1 MAEHEQAKQ
10 VAVAFCEH
18 YYPTF
23 CQSRAAIESLYLPG
37 EASTLIYEG
46 QLCVG
51 QAAIM
56 EKLKGLSFKQI
67 AHKLTNVDAV
77 SVANGTPPNKPAI
90 MLTVLGQLQTDDDP
104 PHSFTQTFLLRTT
117 DNNSMYIAYET
128 FRMVLHN

>member
-18 YYPTF
+18 YYPNL
-23 CQSRAAIESLYLPG
+23 CQNKEALRNLYG
-37 EASTLIYEG
+37 DASTLLFEG

-56 EKLKGLSFKQI
+56 AKLQGLTYQRI
-67 AHKLTNVDAV
+67 AHELTSVDAV
-77 SVANGTPPNKPAI
+77 SVAHGTAPNKPAI
-90 MLTVLGQLQTDDDP
+90 MLTVLGQLKTDDDP
-104 PHSFTQTFLLRTT
+104 PHSFTQTFLLRTAE
-117 DNNSMYIAYET
+117 NEAMYIAYEA

>member
-10 VAVAFCEH
+10 VAMAFCEH
-18 YYPTF
+18 YYPNF
-23 CQSRAAIESLYLPG
+23 CQNKDALANLYG
-37 EASTLIYEG
+37 DASTLLFEG

-56 EKLKGLSFKQI
+56 AKLKGLSFQQI

-77 SVANGTPPNKPAI
+77 SVANGTSPNKPAI
-90 MLTVLGQLQTDDDP
+90 LLTVLGQLKTDDDP
-104 PHSFTQTFLLRTT
+104 PHSFTQTFFIRTAE
-117 DNNSMYIAYET
+117 NESMYIAYEA